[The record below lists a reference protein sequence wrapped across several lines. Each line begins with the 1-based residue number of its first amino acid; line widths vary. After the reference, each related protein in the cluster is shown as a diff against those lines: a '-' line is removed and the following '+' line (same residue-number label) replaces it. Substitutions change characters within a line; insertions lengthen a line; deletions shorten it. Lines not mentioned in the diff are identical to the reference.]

1 MIVWGA
7 IALPD
12 EPCLATPRGHHV
24 AILSFDAAPLWTE
37 AERMRNHPTISRASS
52 PRWRVALLGETLQA
66 RASLAEAIHSV
77 GGTVVLVRVSAS
89 ETLDDLNRARPDVAI
104 VAPQPLW
111 HGGALLL
118 RLRDQA
124 SCPVV
129 LLAQTPSRRLLD
141 EALEAGVMGCL
152 IEPVRAVQLASTLDL
167 AVARFREMQGLRQ
180 ALADRKVIEKAKGL
194 LMSREGLTED
204 EAFRRLRRS
213 SMDTQRSLAD
223 TARAVLS
230 AEVVAASV

>member
-1 MIVWGA
+1 
-7 IALPD
+7 
-12 EPCLATPRGHHV
+12 
-24 AILSFDAAPLWTE
+24 
-37 AERMRNHPTISRASS
+37 MRNHPTISRAGS

-66 RASLAEAIHSV
+66 RASLAEAIHRT
-77 GGTVVLVRVSAS
+77 GGTVVLARVSTS
-89 ETLDDLNRARPDVAI
+89 EGLEALNRARPDVAI
-104 VAPQPLW
+104 VAPQPTW

-124 SCPVV
+124 CCPVV
-129 LLAQTPSRRLLD
+129 LLAQGPSRRLLD
-141 EALEAGVMGCL
+141 EALEGGVMACL

-180 ALADRKVIEKAKGL
+180 ALTDRKVIERAKGL
-194 LMSREGLTED
+194 LMAREGLTED

-213 SMDTQRSLAD
+213 SMDTQRPLAD
-223 TARAVLS
+223 TARAVLG

>member
-1 MIVWGA
+1 
-7 IALPD
+7 
-12 EPCLATPRGHHV
+12 
-24 AILSFDAAPLWTE
+24 
-37 AERMRNHPTISRASS
+37 MRNYPTISRASS

-66 RASLAEAIHSV
+66 RASLAEAIHRT
-77 GGTVVLVRVSAS
+77 GGIVVLAGVSTS
-89 ETLDDLNRARPDVAI
+89 EAMDALDRARPDVAI
-104 VAPQPLW
+104 VAPQPAW

-124 SCPVV
+124 CCPVV
-129 LLAQTPSRRLLD
+129 LLAQSPSRRLLD
-141 EALEAGVMGCL
+141 EALEGGVMACL

-180 ALADRKVIEKAKGL
+180 ALADRKVIERAKGL
-194 LMSREGLTED
+194 LMAREGMTED

-213 SMDTQRSLAD
+213 SMDTQRPLAD
-223 TARAVLS
+223 TARAVLG

>member
-1 MIVWGA
+1 
-7 IALPD
+7 
-12 EPCLATPRGHHV
+12 
-24 AILSFDAAPLWTE
+24 
-37 AERMRNHPTISRASS
+37 MRNHPTISRVSS

-66 RASLAEAIHSV
+66 RASLVETIHRTGGAI
-77 GGTVVLVRVSAS
+77 VLARVSTS
-89 ETLDDLNRARPDVAI
+89 EAVEALNRARPDVAI
-104 VAPQPLW
+104 VAPQPTW

-124 SCPVV
+124 CCPVV
-129 LLAQTPSRRLLD
+129 LLAQGPSRRLLD
-141 EALEAGVMGCL
+141 EALEGGVMACL

-180 ALADRKVIEKAKGL
+180 ALADRKVIERAKGL
-194 LMSREGLTED
+194 LMAREGLTED

-213 SMDTQRSLAD
+213 SMDTQRPLAD
-223 TARAVLS
+223 TARAVLG

>member
-1 MIVWGA
+1 
-7 IALPD
+7 
-12 EPCLATPRGHHV
+12 
-24 AILSFDAAPLWTE
+24 
-37 AERMRNHPTISRASS
+37 
-52 PRWRVALLGETLQA
+52 
-66 RASLAEAIHSV
+66 
-77 GGTVVLVRVSAS
+77 
-89 ETLDDLNRARPDVAI
+89 
-104 VAPQPLW
+104 
-111 HGGALLL
+111 
-118 RLRDQA
+118 
-124 SCPVV
+124 
-129 LLAQTPSRRLLD
+129 
-141 EALEAGVMGCL
+141 MGCL

-194 LMSREGLTED
+194 LMSREGLIED